1 MMCLGLLFGT
11 LLSCSS
17 ALTAP
22 PAAAMPNRSPRW
34 GETGQPVPT
43 PAPLPATAVVPAP
56 VVPQKARSLESCKNE
71 FEGDSS
77 TAGMRKLL
85 ACQQPAL
92 DELNRDMNEAHEIKA
107 KLSDNWST
115 TCDTSCKPKGLPMS
129 EAFTTCHK
137 ACMDNNP
144 LYVPDVGIGSKL
156 AGADGRI
163 VAAKEQAAVAK
174 ANLAAHKIEVEAG
187 EATRAAE
194 AALEELEDAQRKAD
208 AERAKMESDAA
219 ASEARETKYAEGLT
233 TMEKFAFFAYFC
245 MIAMGKLCVFQA
257 SLMTNNATKR
267 LLHNTGSYIIPIG
280 FGLFILHV
288 AFMLFWS
295 AYERVFS

>member
-17 ALTAP
+17 ALTPP

-43 PAPLPATAVVPAP
+43 PAPLLAAAVVPTP

-71 FEGDSS
+71 YEGDSS

-92 DELNRDMNEAHEIKA
+92 DELNREMDEAHEIKA
-107 KLSDNWST
+107 QLSDNWST
-115 TCDTSCKPKGLPMS
+115 TCDISCKTKGLPMS
-129 EAFTTCHK
+129 DAFTKCHK
-137 ACMDNNP
+137 ACMDSNP
-144 LYVPDVGIGSKL
+144 LYVPDVGIGGKL
-156 AGADGRI
+156 ADADGRI
-163 VAAKEQAAVAK
+163 VAAKEKAAVAK

-194 AALEELEDAQRKAD
+194 AALEDALRKAD

-219 ASEARETKYAEGLT
+219 ASEARETKHAKGLT
-233 TMEKFAFFAYFC
+233 TMEKFVFFGLLFIA
-245 MIAMGKLCVFQA
+245 AMGKLCVFQA
-257 SLMTNNATKR
+257 SLMTNNSTKR

-280 FGLFILHV
+280 LCGCILQL

>member
-22 PAAAMPNRSPRW
+22 PAAAMPNRSPGW

-56 VVPQKARSLESCKNE
+56 VVPQKARSLESCENE

-77 TAGMRKLL
+77 IAGMRKLL

-92 DELNRDMNEAHEIKA
+92 DQLNRDMDEAHEIKA

-115 TCDTSCKPKGLPMS
+115 TCDTSCKNKGLPMS
-129 EAFTTCHK
+129 DAFTTCHK
-137 ACMDNNP
+137 ACMDSNP

-156 AGADGRI
+156 AGVDGRI
-163 VAAKEQAAVAK
+163 VAAKEKAAVAK
-174 ANLAAHKIEVEAG
+174 ANLAAHKIEVETG

-194 AALEELEDAQRKAD
+194 AALEDALRKAD

-219 ASEARETKYAEGLT
+219 ASEARETKHAKGLT
-233 TMEKFAFFAYFC
+233 TVEMFAFFAYFLLF
-245 MIAMGKLCVFQA
+245 AVGKLCVFQA

-280 FGLFILHV
+280 CGFFILHV
-288 AFMLFWS
+288 AFILFWS